1 MQSILDGNLFGVFIG
16 WIIAAGINGVVGIII
31 GREKEGTIAG
41 HFWTAFVFGVWGLC
55 YIAAKRDE
63 ASTDYLSG
71 SIHLLENRVAEL
83 EARLDQVSPDTKGR
97 KYTSVKS
104 NSRMSPLSTAYAQ
117 NASSSGPAGEAAR
130 KGYRK
135 MCTQC
140 KLSYS
145 MRDEE
150 CTQCHGSLAVVN
162 DTILTDV

>member
-1 MQSILDGNLFGVFIG
+1 MQSILDGNLFRVLIG
-16 WIIAAGINGVVGIII
+16 WIIAAGINGIAGIII

-41 HFWTAFVFGVWGLC
+41 HFWTAAVFNVWGLC
-55 YIAAKRDE
+55 FIAAKRDE
-63 ASTDYLSG
+63 ASTDYLS
-71 SIHLLENRVAEL
+71 STIHLLENRIAEL
-83 EARLDQVSPDTKGR
+83 EARLDQVSPDTKGK
-97 KYTSVKS
+97 KYTNPRS

-135 MCTQC
+135 MCTKC

-150 CTQCHGSLAVVN
+150 CTQCHGPLAVVN